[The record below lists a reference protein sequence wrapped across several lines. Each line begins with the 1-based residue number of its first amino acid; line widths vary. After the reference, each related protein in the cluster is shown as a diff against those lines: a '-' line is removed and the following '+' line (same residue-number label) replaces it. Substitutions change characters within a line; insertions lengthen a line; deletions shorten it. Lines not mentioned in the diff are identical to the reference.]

1 MEAAGAGA
9 GQRSSG
15 SEAPG
20 CTDDRLFLVKGV
32 VS

>member
-15 SEAPG
+15 LEAPG

>member
-1 MEAAGAGA
+1 MEAAGAGS

-20 CTDDRLFLVKGV
+20 STDDRLFLVKGV